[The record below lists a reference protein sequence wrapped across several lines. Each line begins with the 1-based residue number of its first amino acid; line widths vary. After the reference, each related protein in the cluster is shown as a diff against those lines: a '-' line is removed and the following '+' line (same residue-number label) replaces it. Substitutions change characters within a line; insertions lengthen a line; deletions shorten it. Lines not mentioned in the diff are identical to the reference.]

1 MRQLKDLKINI
12 MNKSVDDSLIIFKG
26 KNRFLANQY
35 IDEISKIRNMKIFY
49 RDSLVNNMSDDLFGS
64 STPSDQL
71 SVYYSEHVDSSDIN
85 EYSDLIIVCEEIDN
99 LRDDIDSFIYE
110 LPNLENQHIDDYVV
124 ARDKT
129 VPLSKLLW
137 LNSISNYNIYRIQNE
152 LDKILLFTEAHRE
165 EIFDMMIEQGSFDD
179 LSNQSIFNFTNAL
192 LSKDI
197 NVISQV
203 MREIE
208 NIDIEPIGLI
218 TIMHKNLKNL
228 IAVRNNSGEAI
239 GLNSKQ
245 IYALSHIKTP
255 FTLKNLEA
263 LLIYINEL
271 DYGIKNGDI
280 DINNIINLITC
291 KFLTI

>member
-26 KNRFLANQY
+26 KNRFIANQY

-49 RDSLVNNMSDDLFGS
+49 RDSLANDMSDDLFGS

-71 SVYYSEHVDSSDIN
+71 SVYYSEHIDSSDIN

-99 LRDDIDSFIYE
+99 LRDDIDSYIYE

-124 ARDKT
+124 ARPKT

-179 LSNQSIFNFTNAL
+179 LSNQSIFNFSNAL

-208 NIDIEPIGLI
+208 NIDIEPIGLV

-228 IAVRNNSGEAI
+228 IAVKNNSGEAI

-245 IYALSHIKTP
+245 IYALAHIKTP
-255 FTLKNLEA
+255 FTLKNLED

-271 DYGIKNGDI
+271 DYSIKNGDI